1 MRSYILP
8 GCLFV
13 ILVLTT
19 VFMTRRWIELGDV
32 EISTIGWIL
41 MAGGGVFTILIGG
54 GLMALAFYSDRRG
67 HDDATTISRFSIL
80 GETRRTTS
88 PTTAGVPK
96 TSASLVKIT

>member
-32 EISTIGWIL
+32 EISPIGWAL

-67 HDDATTISRFSIL
+67 HDDIHHDQSVFDP
-80 GETRRTTS
+80 RRDS
-88 PTTAGVPK
+88 PDDESDHNERP
-96 TSASLVKIT
+96 

>member
-13 ILVLTT
+13 ILVLTI
-19 VFMTRRWIELGDV
+19 VFMTRRWVELGDV
-32 EISTIGWIL
+32 EISPIGWAL

-67 HDDATTISRFSIL
+67 HDDAHHDQSVFDP
-80 GETRRTTS
+80 RRERPDDES
-88 PTTAGVPK
+88 D
-96 TSASLVKIT
+96 